1 MSCLTVSGIT
11 RNAGVI
17 RQGRFPATQK
27 KQSKLMQEHQQKKAI
42 QEVLETVDMRRPL
55 RLTAVGTVQTRS
67 SSDKKFLK
75 MARLHDFAV
84 EYLQDNPKV
93 KGDATKHPEG
103 KESWRLYERFKKAG
117 TIKEALALGATINRI
132 NDDYEKGFIRFPG
145 RESKEPGHVFMADER
160 ASDLISM
167 LGLDYFKEVGE
178 DKTFSE
184 ALESAES
191 AAEVAERKIRNNFN
205 EVIANCY
212 EPEEVMRI
220 VEDKRYRD
228 MFAEELEGIMG
239 GQ

>member
-1 MSCLTVSGIT
+1 MPKKEEEDSSEAAET
-11 RNAGVI
+11 A
-17 RQGRFPATQK
+17 ATQK

-132 NDDYEKGFIRFPG
+132 NDVVR
-145 RESKEPGHVFMADER
+145 
-160 ASDLISM
+160 
-167 LGLDYFKEVGE
+167 LGQRPFVVVLQKQ
-178 DKTFSE
+178 K
-184 ALESAES
+184 
-191 AAEVAERKIRNNFN
+191 
-205 EVIANCY
+205 
-212 EPEEVMRI
+212 
-220 VEDKRYRD
+220 
-228 MFAEELEGIMG
+228 
-239 GQ
+239 